1 MYDKYMEC
9 HEFHVNQDS
18 EFSLC
23 HTCDVLKTNIPFFNS
38 NAC

>member
-1 MYDKYMEC
+1 MNAQYMEC

-23 HTCDVLKTNIPFFNS
+23 QNCDVLNTNIPFFDS
-38 NAC
+38 NDL